1 MTESTL
7 LTRCPHCATRFRV
20 TDEQLGVAKG
30 KVRCGNCMDVFN
42 AIEHQ
47 EKEGGK
53 PAVAPA
59 SPVETDS
66 ADATEDDF
74 VFQDNPDE
82 DAAEGSYAGSQSTF
96 SDDELSDSFR
106 SFEEKTVSGFD
117 APEDDDHSE
126 NIDES
131 WAEAILSE
139 ESPPGRSFPPRKPQE
154 PESPADES
162 DLEES
167 QADTPV
173 WETGHQAEESS
184 VSETDEP
191 QKPAFEMA
199 PDPDQPVPEKPGPD
213 QDAATEPGLAA
224 EPRSTAETYRNLSYE
239 PIAVGKST
247 SRGWLRKAVWSL
259 VILALLVT
267 LVAQVSYFQF
277 DRLSAQPELR
287 PIYEKACDLVGCEL
301 EPLSAINQIQSRKL
315 VVRTDPEDRNAL
327 IVDAVIVNE
336 AAFEQPFPA
345 IGLTF
350 SNLNG
355 DVVAQSVF
363 APEDYLAGDARN
375 MEAMPPDTPVR
386 IAINI
391 RDPGRDAVN
400 YNISFRPR

>member
-20 TDEQLGVAKG
+20 TNEQLGIAKG
-30 KVRCGNCMDVFN
+30 KVRCGNCMEVFN

-47 EKEGGK
+47 EKDGGK
-53 PAVAPA
+53 PAAAPA
-59 SPVETDS
+59 SPIGTDS
-66 ADATEDDF
+66 ADATEEDF

-82 DAAEGSYAGSQSTF
+82 DATEGSYAGNQSTF

-106 SFEEKTVSGFD
+106 SFEEKTTSGFD
-117 APEDDDHSE
+117 APDDDDHSE

-139 ESPPGRSFPPRKPQE
+139 ESPPSRSFPPHKPQE
-154 PESPADES
+154 PESPADEP
-162 DLEES
+162 DLEP
-167 QADTPV
+167 QADKP
-173 WETGHQAEESS
+173 GQIGYQAEEFPGSG
-184 VSETDEP
+184 TQEP
-191 QKPAFEMA
+191 QKPAFELA
-199 PDPDQPVPEKPGPD
+199 PDPDQPVPEEPGSD
-213 QDAATEPGLAA
+213 LDAASEPSLAA
-224 EPRSTAETYRNLSYE
+224 EPRATAETYRNLSYE
-239 PIAVGKST
+239 PIAVGKSP
-247 SRGWLRKAVWSL
+247 SRGWLRKTVWSL
-259 VILALLVT
+259 VILALLAT
-267 LVAQVSYFQF
+267 LIAQVSYFQF

-301 EPLSAINQIQSRKL
+301 EPLSAIDQIQSRKL

-363 APEDYLAGDARN
+363 SPEDYLAGDAQD

>member
-20 TDEQLGVAKG
+20 TDEQLGIAKG
-30 KVRCGNCMDVFN
+30 KVRCGNCMEVFN

-47 EKEGGK
+47 EKDGGK
-53 PAVAPA
+53 PAVLP
-59 SPVETDS
+59 PTPGDTG
-66 ADATEDDF
+66 ATEEDF

-82 DAAEGSYAGSQSTF
+82 DAAEGSYASNQSTF

-106 SFEEKTVSGFD
+106 AFEEKTAGGFEAHD
-117 APEDDDHSE
+117 DDDHSE

-154 PESPADES
+154 PESTTDRSDLDAPADRP
-162 DLEES
+162 LR
-167 QADTPV
+167 
-173 WETGHQAEESS
+173 ETRHQAEELP
-184 VSETDEP
+184 VSGTEEP

-199 PDPDQPVPEKPGPD
+199 PDPDQPGPAETGSD
-213 QDAATEPGLAA
+213 LDATSEPGLAA
-224 EPRSTAETYRNLSYE
+224 EPRSTAETYRDLSYE
-239 PIAVGKST
+239 PIAVGKSP
-247 SRGWLRKAVWSL
+247 SRGWLRKTVWSL
-259 VILALLVT
+259 VILALLAT
-267 LVAQVSYFQF
+267 LIAQVSYFQF

-287 PIYEKACDLVGCEL
+287 PIYEIACDLVGCEL
-301 EPLSAINQIQSRKL
+301 EPLSAIDQIQSRKL

-336 AAFEQPFPA
+336 AAFEQPFPS

-363 APEDYLAGDARN
+363 SPNEYLAGDARD